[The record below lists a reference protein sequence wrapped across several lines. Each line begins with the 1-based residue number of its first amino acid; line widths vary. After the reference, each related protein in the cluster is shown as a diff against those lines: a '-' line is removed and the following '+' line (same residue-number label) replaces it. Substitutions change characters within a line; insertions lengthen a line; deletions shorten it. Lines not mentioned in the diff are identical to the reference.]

1 MRRLP
6 PAPPLYQGVSGIL
19 AKAVDKTVGVFAP
32 RLVHSWQVARKK
44 SAALLAYESARISR
58 TNPSEKSTSA
68 DSDVLPDLKKLR
80 DLSRAL
86 VRDDAHASAAADIL
100 EDNVVGEGI
109 LAQPACTPEETG
121 LTQDQCD
128 EWNKACLA
136 EFTDWADNHADATEQ
151 GTFYELQALVMR
163 TWIGD
168 GDAIG
173 HAVFGGDGFVACEL
187 IDADR
192 VESPGFFDT
201 DTIRGGVELGP
212 HGEAIAYH
220 VLDQHPDDLFAGAG
234 ARTTKRIAK
243 AGDGYS
249 YVQHVFRRRR
259 PGQTRGVPWTASCLG
274 YSRNLH
280 HYLDSELIAA
290 RAASNYAVVIKKS
303 VTPTDQDVFPVAD
316 NEQASGQTF
325 LQELQPGTIE
335 YLNEGEE
342 MQSFSPNR
350 PGAQFDAF
358 VTRILRAMCSAMGL
372 SYELVAKDFGRMN
385 LSSARAMLRECRR
398 GFDRARKLMVRQ
410 FCRPWYENVIRIA
423 VQSGRLV
430 PPPAW
435 LDNPTPFLRAN
446 WVAPAY
452 GIVDPVTDAEGAT
465 AAVEAG
471 ISTPQIQA
479 AAQGLDS
486 EQVLRERAK
495 HLAAAMR
502 IEKEFKLPAGALTRT
517 SKQPQGTGAAPTDS
531 NSDSA
536 SGGEGRGSGSTN
548 DATAD
553 DTADAE
559 EKTA

>member
-1 MRRLP
+1 MSRLP
-6 PAPPLYQGVSGIL
+6 PAPPLYSGVAGLL
-19 AKAVDKTVGVFAP
+19 ARAVDKTVGVFAP

-58 TNPSEKSTSA
+58 LNPAEKSTSA

-86 VRDDAHASAAADIL
+86 IRDDAHASAAADIA
-100 EDNVVGEGI
+100 EENIVGEGI
-109 LAQPACTPEETG
+109 LAQPSCTPEETN
-121 LTQDQCD
+121 LTQEQCD

-136 EFTDWADNHADATEQ
+136 EFTDWAEKYADATRQ
-151 GTFYELQALVMR
+151 GTFFELQALVLR
-163 TWIGD
+163 TWLAD
-168 GDAIG
+168 GDAFG
-173 HAVFGGDGFVACEL
+173 HAVFGGDGLIACEL

-192 VESPGFFDT
+192 IESPGFFDT
-201 DTIRGGVELGP
+201 DKIRGGVELGP
-212 HGEAIAYH
+212 HGEAVAYH
-220 VLDQHPDDLFAGAG
+220 VLEQHPDDLFAGSG
-234 ARTTKRIAK
+234 SRKTTRVARE
-243 AGDGYS
+243 GDGYS

-274 YSRNLH
+274 YSKNLH

-290 RAASNYAVVIKKS
+290 RAASNYAVVIKRS
-303 VTPTDQDVFPVAD
+303 VSPKDQDIFPVSDA
-316 NEQASGQTF
+316 ESATGQTF

-350 PGAQFDAF
+350 PGAQFDQF
-358 VTRILRAMCSAMGL
+358 VTRILRAMCSALGL

-398 GFDRARKLMVRQ
+398 GFDRARKLLVRQ

-430 PPPAW
+430 PPAGW
-435 LDNPTPFLRAN
+435 LDNPAPFLAAN

-452 GIVDPVTDAEGAT
+452 GIVDPVTDAEGSV
-465 AAVEAG
+465 AAVEAN

-479 AAQGLDS
+479 AAQGLDA
-486 EQVLRERAK
+486 EHVLRERAK
-495 HLAAAMR
+495 HLAAAQR
-502 IEKEFKLPAGALTRT
+502 IEAEFKLPPGSLTQTAQQRA
-517 SKQPQGTGAAPTDS
+517 QQQ
-531 NSDSA
+531 A
-536 SGGEGRGSGSTN
+536 SGGASPNSSNSEASGGGGRDAGSTE
-548 DATAD
+548 
-553 DTADAE
+553 DTADQTE
-559 EKTA
+559 EADA